1 MEFMVQNYTDNISIL
16 LVDDEQGLCEML
28 TAVLKKEGFRHIRSV
43 GTGGE
48 ALKMV
53 AELPIDVIVLD
64 VMLPDEDGFEVC
76 RQMRKM
82 TEAPILF
89 LTARDTDLDKLMGF
103 GIGGDDYITKP
114 FNPLEVVARIK
125 ARLKYKMQQEKAAE
139 AGLAALDYN
148 YFRIEP
154 EAGELIVDGKLV
166 DCPAREWE
174 LLVFLCRHPNRI
186 FSTRHLYEAVWKE
199 PYLGDEKTVVI
210 HISRLRKKIEPD
222 PGHPCFLVN
231 VRGLGYK
238 MVAPKKGQ

>member
-1 MEFMVQNYTDNISIL
+1 MEKNFIDQISIL
-16 LVDDEQGLCEML
+16 LVDDEQGLCDML
-28 TAVLKKEGFRHIRSV
+28 TAVLKKEGFRQIRSA
-43 GTGGE
+43 GTGSE
-48 ALKMV
+48 ALQMLAV
-53 AELPIDVIVLD
+53 LTVDVIVLD

-76 RQMRKM
+76 RKMRKM

-125 ARLKYKMQQEKAAE
+125 ARLKYKMREEKAA
-139 AGLAALDYN
+139 AAQSGTLDYN
-148 YFRIEP
+148 YFRVEP
-154 EAGELIVDGKLV
+154 EAGELIVDGKRV
-166 DCPAREWE
+166 ECPAREWE

-186 FSTRHLYEAVWKE
+186 FSTRHLYEAVWNE
-199 PYLGDEKTVVI
+199 PYFGDEKTVVI

-222 PGHPCFLVN
+222 PGHPRFLVN

-238 MVAPKKGQ
+238 MVAPRKGQE

>member
-1 MEFMVQNYTDNISIL
+1 MENNLLDPISIL

-28 TAVLKKEGFRHIRSV
+28 TAVLKKEGFRLIRSA
-43 GTGGE
+43 GTGSE
-48 ALKMV
+48 ALQIL
-53 AELPIDVIVLD
+53 AETVIDVIVLD
-64 VMLPDEDGFEVC
+64 VMLPDEDGFEIC
-76 RQMRKM
+76 RKMRKI
-82 TEAPILF
+82 TESPILF

-125 ARLKYKMQQEKAAE
+125 ARLKYQLRQQDKTVAPRSAT
-139 AGLAALDYN
+139 LDYS
-148 YFRIEP
+148 YFRVDP

-174 LLVFLCRHPNRI
+174 LLIFLCRHPNRI
-186 FSTRHLYEAVWKE
+186 FSTRHLYEAVWNE

-222 PGHPCFLVN
+222 PGHPRFLVN

-238 MVAPKKGQ
+238 LLPPRKGRE

>member
-1 MEFMVQNYTDNISIL
+1 MENNLLDPISIL
-16 LVDDEQGLCEML
+16 LVDDEQGLREML
-28 TAVLKKEGFRHIRSV
+28 TAVLKKEGFRLIRSA
-43 GTGGE
+43 GTGSE
-48 ALKMV
+48 ALQIL
-53 AELPIDVIVLD
+53 AETDIDVIVLD
-64 VMLPDEDGFEVC
+64 VMLPDEDGFEIC
-76 RQMRKM
+76 RKMRKI

-125 ARLKYKMQQEKAAE
+125 ARLKYQLQQQDKTAATRS
-139 AGLAALDYN
+139 ATLDYS
-148 YFRIEP
+148 YFRVDP
-154 EAGELIVDGKLV
+154 EAGELIVDGKPV

-174 LLVFLCRHPNRI
+174 LLIFLCRHPNRI
-186 FSTRHLYEAVWKE
+186 FSARHLYEAVWNE

-222 PGHPCFLVN
+222 PGHPRFLVN

-238 MVAPKKGQ
+238 LVPPRKGRE